1 MLPFCHP
8 LSAICLVSNAQLRD
22 DFYVGDPPSSPPFFS
37 QFQLR
42 MFGTCSGVGLA
53 NKGSV

>member
-1 MLPFCHP
+1 MIPFGYRRA
-8 LSAICLVSNAQLRD
+8 AICLVSNAQLRD
-22 DFYVGDPPSSPPFFS
+22 DYYVGDQPSSPPFFS

-53 NKGSV
+53 KKGIV

>member
-1 MLPFCHP
+1 MIPFCHRTG
-8 LSAICLVSNAQLRD
+8 AICLVSNAQLRD
-22 DFYVGDPPSSPPFFS
+22 DFYVGDQPSSLPSFS

-53 NKGSV
+53 KKGMV